1 MNRSLLA
8 PLLLA
13 AAGSFAAAAP
23 LSAQAPQ
30 DAERATHTDT
40 ASTPQVSFE
49 DRRDGV
55 IVRQYQLGCLSHLS
69 YLVVVDGEAA
79 VIDPQRDVGHY
90 LEDAKKLGGKLRYV
104 LLTHPHADFVAGH
117 LELAGLAGAEVLI
130 SELAHA
136 EFAHR
141 SLADNATVALGRAS
155 IVHWATPGHTPDAS
169 TFLLGL
175 AGQSEPSYAFTGD
188 TLFVGSIG
196 RPDLLDKPPA
206 ELASQ
211 SFDSIQRLKSL
222 PDPVVVLPAHGAGS
236 LCGAHLSPE
245 TTSTIGAEK
254 ATNAF
259 LRMKSRSTFVSNV
272 LSHQPVAPQYFAMNV
287 AMNRKGPPIVTRAAE
302 LPAALDA
309 TRVRELVERG
319 GWVVDVRDQ
328 KAYAAGHIA
337 GSVNIALRGRLD
349 TWMGIV
355 VPVDSPLV
363 LLAEDED
370 GVREGAFR
378 LRRIGYDTLAG
389 FVKGGIDAWEQG
401 GGAVRSSKLVTPREL
416 HDAMEKGTEPL
427 VVDVRSAEE
436 YADLRLGEIGN
447 IPVTESAR
455 FSRML
460 DVKQPVL
467 MVCNSAYRSSMA
479 VGLAERLGFV
489 DVGSLDGGLDAWVE
503 AGLPVVGDKAS
514 ELHGVAAHGQGASV
528 GASGTIALPEPVDSA
543 LLARV
548 LATQPDAYAV
558 VDVRPAAQ
566 FAEWRIPGSANVA
579 LSQLGAHVRALPEA
593 SRVVLVDR
601 DGTAAFAAAGAL
613 LAADPKRPIRAL
625 VGGVQAFYAT
635 TQFGGDGAMPAHAAT
650 ADAPAANAQPVPA
663 AEAPAAPKKAKKRSA
678 GC

>member
-1 MNRSLLA
+1 MNRS
-8 PLLLA
+8 PFVPILLA
-13 AAGSFAAAAP
+13 AANFAFAP
-23 LSAQAPQ
+23 APTVAQAPQ
-30 DAERATHTDT
+30 DAERATHTDA
-40 ASTPQVSFE
+40 ASTPQTSYE

-69 YLVVVDGEAA
+69 YLVVADGEAA

-90 LEDAKKLGGKLRYV
+90 LEDAKKLGAKIRYV

-117 LELAGLAGAEVLI
+117 LELAGLAGAEVLL
-130 SELAHA
+130 SELARA
-136 EFAHR
+136 EFTHR
-141 SLADNATVALGRAS
+141 ALADNASFQLGRAS
-155 IVHWATPGHTPDAS
+155 IVHWTTPGHTPDAS

-175 AGQSEPSYAFTGD
+175 PGQSEPSYAFTGD

-206 ELASQ
+206 DLASQ
-211 SFDSIQRLKSL
+211 SFDSIQRLKGL
-222 PDPVVVLPAHGAGS
+222 PDAVVVLPAHGAGS

-254 ATNAF
+254 ATNPF

-287 AMNRKGPPIVTRAAE
+287 AMNRKGPPMVTHAAQ
-302 LPAALDA
+302 LPAALGVA
-309 TRVRELVERG
+309 QVRELTEAG

-328 KAYAAGHIA
+328 KAYAAGHVP

-355 VPVDSPLV
+355 VPVDSPLILV
-363 LLAEDED
+363 ADDED

-378 LRRIGYDTLAG
+378 LRRIGYDRLAG
-389 FVKGGIDAWEQG
+389 YVQGGFAAWKQG

-416 HDAMEKGTEPL
+416 FDAMEQGTEPL

-455 FSRML
+455 FARML

-503 AGLPVVGDKAS
+503 AGLPVLGNQAAQIHGGAS
-514 ELHGVAAHGQGASV
+514 HEVAAAAIATGA
-528 GASGTIALPEPVDSA
+528 IALPEPVDSA

-548 LATQPDAYAV
+548 LASQPEAYAV
-558 VDVRPAAQ
+558 IDVRPAAQ
-566 FAEWRIPGSANVA
+566 FAEWRIPGSVNVA

-625 VGGVQAFYAT
+625 LGGVQAFYAT

-650 ADAPAANAQPVPA
+650 AEAPAANAQPVPA
-663 AEAPAAPKKAKKRSA
+663 AEAPAAAKKAKKRSA